1 MEQKPAHPL
10 PRTDLLDCSL
20 DAHRRQTEALI
31 RMPPED
37 KIRQT
42 FGMTEDMRRW
52 KEVVEA
58 SGLPRSRS

>member
-1 MEQKPAHPL
+1 
-10 PRTDLLDCSL
+10 
-20 DAHRRQTEALI
+20 
-31 RMPPED
+31 MPPED

-42 FGMTEDMRRW
+42 FGMTEDMKRW